1 MCGILLL
8 ADGRQEDHDDVLPG
22 YWQSLQQACKCRG
35 PHAHQEIKLQRRRE
49 TADGVDGSEGCNR
62 HLFSSVLSLRGDG
75 VTLQPLRSRDD
86 RFALAWNGQV
96 YAIEDSSASTSRVDV
111 DEHKRRAAATER
123 LQRGENDGQIV
134 MAWLEEAILSKSQ
147 AFEAGVNASQA
158 VEAALLEVLSNIEGE
173 WAMVLID
180 VSGSEGVAQNLQTAR
195 AHTILMRANCRPSQ
209 GIYTTAVIPW
219 EGDRFYAVIE
229 RGQRSC

>member
-8 ADGRQEDHDDVLPG
+8 ADGRPEDHDDVLPG
-22 YWQSLQQACKCRG
+22 YWQSLQRACKCRG

-49 TADGVDGSEGCNR
+49 TADGVDGGQGWNG

-75 VTLQPLRSRDD
+75 VTLQPLRSGDG
-86 RFALAWNGQV
+86 RFAIAWNGQV
-96 YAIEDSSASTSRVDV
+96 YAIEESSASTSRVDV

-123 LQRGENDGQIV
+123 LRRGENDGQIV

-147 AFEAGVNASQA
+147 GYELGTDTSQA
-158 VEAALLEVLSNIEGE
+158 VTGALFKVLSNIEGE

-180 VSGSEGVAQNLQTAR
+180 VSGSEGVA
-195 AHTILMRANCRPSQ
+195 
-209 GIYTTAVIPW
+209 
-219 EGDRFYAVIE
+219 
-229 RGQRSC
+229 